1 MKYEGK
7 LSFLGWK
14 RKEMKRIKNNYTTED
29 NSLRNINYL
38 SLHI

>member
-1 MKYEGK
+1 MREKYEGK
-7 LSFLGWK
+7 LSFWG
-14 RKEMKRIKNNYTTED
+14 EKNNYTTED